1 MYSTCVSSKLCEFI
15 CLVSTLYVVSHE
27 TIDMLQDST
36 LKKEQLTQAEPALC
50 RQRRATCLQ
59 SEDFPRQSSHLR
71 RMEQTQDNAAE
82 RKFWST
88 PELVEKLLPFLDP
101 CSILSLCACFEEAT
115 VDRVVAEIE
124 NSWKTEDEWSVLEKV
139 LNSAEEEENGWGVEE
154 EVEDWTGME
163 QFLDLSEY
171 QHEED
176 IWW

>member
-1 MYSTCVSSKLCEFI
+1 
-15 CLVSTLYVVSHE
+15 
-27 TIDMLQDST
+27 
-36 LKKEQLTQAEPALC
+36 
-50 RQRRATCLQ
+50 
-59 SEDFPRQSSHLR
+59 
-71 RMEQTQDNAAE
+71 MEQIQNHAAE
-82 RKFWST
+82 GKFWST

-101 CSILSLCACFEEAT
+101 CSVLSLCACFEEAT

-139 LNSAEEEENGWGVEE
+139 LNSAEEEEKENGWGVEE
-154 EVEDWTGME
+154 EVDEEEDWTGLE

>member
-1 MYSTCVSSKLCEFI
+1 
-15 CLVSTLYVVSHE
+15 
-27 TIDMLQDST
+27 
-36 LKKEQLTQAEPALC
+36 
-50 RQRRATCLQ
+50 
-59 SEDFPRQSSHLR
+59 
-71 RMEQTQDNAAE
+71 MEQTQDNAAE

-88 PELVEKLLPFLDP
+88 PELMEKLLPFLDP
-101 CSILSLCACFEEAT
+101 CSVLSLCACFEEAT

-139 LNSAEEEENGWGVEE
+139 LNLAEEEEKEKGWGVEE

>member
-1 MYSTCVSSKLCEFI
+1 
-15 CLVSTLYVVSHE
+15 
-27 TIDMLQDST
+27 
-36 LKKEQLTQAEPALC
+36 
-50 RQRRATCLQ
+50 
-59 SEDFPRQSSHLR
+59 
-71 RMEQTQDNAAE
+71 MEQTQDNAAE

-101 CSILSLCACFEEAT
+101 CSVLSLCACFEEAT

-139 LNSAEEEENGWGVEE
+139 LNSAVEEEKEEKGWGVEE
-154 EVEDWTGME
+154 EDWTGLE

-171 QHEED
+171 QHEEE

>member
-1 MYSTCVSSKLCEFI
+1 
-15 CLVSTLYVVSHE
+15 
-27 TIDMLQDST
+27 
-36 LKKEQLTQAEPALC
+36 
-50 RQRRATCLQ
+50 
-59 SEDFPRQSSHLR
+59 
-71 RMEQTQDNAAE
+71 MEQTQDNAAE

-139 LNSAEEEENGWGVEE
+139 LNSAEEEEKGWGVEE
-154 EVEDWTGME
+154 EVEEEEDWTGLE

-171 QHEED
+171 QHEEE

>member
-1 MYSTCVSSKLCEFI
+1 
-15 CLVSTLYVVSHE
+15 
-27 TIDMLQDST
+27 
-36 LKKEQLTQAEPALC
+36 
-50 RQRRATCLQ
+50 
-59 SEDFPRQSSHLR
+59 
-71 RMEQTQDNAAE
+71 MEQIQDDAAE

-88 PELVEKLLPFLDP
+88 PELMEKLLPFLDP
-101 CSILSLCACFEEAT
+101 CSVLSLCACFEEAT

-139 LNSAEEEENGWGVEE
+139 LNSAEEEEMGWGVEE

>member
-1 MYSTCVSSKLCEFI
+1 
-15 CLVSTLYVVSHE
+15 
-27 TIDMLQDST
+27 
-36 LKKEQLTQAEPALC
+36 
-50 RQRRATCLQ
+50 
-59 SEDFPRQSSHLR
+59 
-71 RMEQTQDNAAE
+71 MEQTQDDAAE

-101 CSILSLCACFEEAT
+101 CSVLSLCACFEEAT

-139 LNSAEEEENGWGVEE
+139 LNSAEEEEKEEKGWGVEE
-154 EVEDWTGME
+154 EVDEEEDWTGLE